1 MLRIKKLVV
10 ILLAFSMI
18 ASMATA
24 CSKPTMKEYDE
35 NVYVR
40 QGGLP
45 DPALFIANQN
55 SEAGT
60 STFGD
65 FAFEGLIKYQR
76 GSDDIEL
83 QLAESYTNEG
93 NKTIFKLR
101 PNIKWS
107 DGEKFTSKDIWAFY
121 QLCHNSP
128 VNYLTSIETPDDLT
142 VEFVWQE
149 PAPFDDLRIMLIAEE
164 IHHGRLPYHIYKDLV
179 DQRYEEVQKLPLLT
193 AEQKANGLQGPYGRD
208 TTNSPEIVS
217 KLDDLWKEYIVTPP
231 NEDHIIV
238 GTGPYINEV
247 GHTQNE
253 GSMIKNP
260 YYWDPD
266 KQNWDKI
273 IIKATTDATKT
284 SMLKSEEIYWFDG
297 TLPKDLTDSLLKS
310 NENLAYYPMEDP
322 ACHGLYFNI
331 ESKTSPM
338 AQKEFRQ
345 ALIYIAQKE
354 AMRDIGSYQS
364 NVHNW
369 SSLGLPPSMLEKYV
383 DQDVIDKMRVYTHD
397 EAKAAELM
405 ESIGCKKENGKWL
418 NPDGSPIKITI
429 GIDKGWY
436 VATLVTPIYA
446 NQLKQFGIDCE
457 VMAVDGAVYGKQ
469 SEVEHAFD
477 MSWEWMD
484 IAWSFSYPYF
494 SLKNFYGHGG
504 GPAKKMNF
512 PFDEKTNI
520 TTLEVQDWDGNTIN
534 VWNWL
539 AEMQNETSEEVRK
552 DHWERI
558 IWATNEN
565 AFGINFYQNVT
576 AAWVNMDKLGG
587 LPMLDKVTENRWMPF
602 PGTEEEKIA
611 VYNLNYGFSG
621 GIRNIKMLTPKNK

>member
-1 MLRIKKLVV
+1 
-10 ILLAFSMI
+10 
-18 ASMATA
+18 
-24 CSKPTMKEYDE
+24 
-35 NVYVR
+35 
-40 QGGLP
+40 
-45 DPALFIANQN
+45 
-55 SEAGT
+55 
-60 STFGD
+60 
-65 FAFEGLIKYQR
+65 
-76 GSDDIEL
+76 
-83 QLAESYTNEG
+83 
-93 NKTIFKLR
+93 
-101 PNIKWS
+101 
-107 DGEKFTSKDIWAFY
+107 
-121 QLCHNSP
+121 
-128 VNYLTSIETPDDLT
+128 
-142 VEFVWQE
+142 
-149 PAPFDDLRIMLIAEE
+149 
-164 IHHGRLPYHIYKDLV
+164 
-179 DQRYEEVQKLPLLT
+179 
-193 AEQKANGLQGPYGRD
+193 
-208 TTNSPEIVS
+208 
-217 KLDDLWKEYIVTPP
+217 
-231 NEDHIIV
+231 
-238 GTGPYINEV
+238 
-247 GHTQNE
+247 
-253 GSMIKNP
+253 
-260 YYWDPD
+260 
-266 KQNWDKI
+266 
-273 IIKATTDATKT
+273 
-284 SMLKSEEIYWFDG
+284 
-297 TLPKDLTDSLLKS
+297 
-310 NENLAYYPMEDP
+310 
-322 ACHGLYFNI
+322 
-331 ESKTSPM
+331 
-338 AQKEFRQ
+338 
-345 ALIYIAQKE
+345 
-354 AMRDIGSYQS
+354 
-364 NVHNW
+364 
-369 SSLGLPPSMLEKYV
+369 
-383 DQDVIDKMRVYTHD
+383 MRVYTHD